1 MMIKGGAKN
10 ASILVVFN
18 AIAQRVWLLDK
29 RQALALLAGLASL
42 R

>member
-18 AIAQRVWLLDK
+18 AIEQRIWVLDK
-29 RQALALLAGLASL
+29 KQASALLAGLASL

>member
-1 MMIKGGAKN
+1 MMIKGGANN

-18 AIAQRVWLLDK
+18 AIALRVWVLDK
-29 RQALALLAGLASL
+29 KEALALLAGLASL